1 MLPIPRYKE
10 LSTKRVWSFVKEIS
24 ELLKYFPEL
33 SDDELPDRS
42 YMWTVLST
50 LKMEEWKKLVEE
62 ARKARGQNLEES
74 KESLIEVHPEILEKL
89 LQAPLLP
96 KGIDKST
103 TVSNFIIIGRGR
115 VGYLLKKSRPAKSE
129 RKSAK
134 EYKPTLQILKGLQI
148 GRQNDN
154 EANSSQIEEEKD
166 EDNDMNVDYRA
177 GNRDRDTGE
186 SENISNS
193 IGGEARI
200 KRGSYRDHS
209 RRGEF

>member
-10 LSTKRVWSFVKEIS
+10 LSTKRVWSFVKEIP

-148 GRQNDN
+148 GRQTTMKQTAPRLKKKRMKIMTWTLTI
-154 EANSSQIEEEKD
+154 EQEIEIETLASQKTLATQLEEKQ
-166 EDNDMNVDYRA
+166 
-177 GNRDRDTGE
+177 G
-186 SENISNS
+186 
-193 IGGEARI
+193 
-200 KRGSYRDHS
+200 
-209 RRGEF
+209 